1 MLSKDRKKRV
11 MIYVQH
17 LLGIGHL
24 RRASLLANALAS
36 HNFEVD
42 LVSGGMPVSGLSLHR
57 VNYHQLPPVRSL
69 DGQFDQLVDESGDL
83 IDQDWKQQRSHAL
96 LELFEALSP
105 DALITE
111 TFPFGRRMMRF
122 ELLPLLQL
130 ARRQASSPLVISSIR
145 DILQPK
151 SKPGRDQEILQWVES
166 YFDKILVHGDE
177 HFASLGDTYS
187 LADEITDKTFYT
199 GYISEPTNGNQIRAG
214 SEHEVLVSGG
224 GGAASLPLLKTA
236 IDAKPRSKLNRQT
249 WRLLV
254 GHGIDANSFEQL
266 QHTAGAGV
274 IVERNRS
281 DFPALLQRCA
291 VSVSQAGYNTVCD
304 ILRSGA
310 RAVMVP
316 FSDADEVEQSLRAN
330 LLQRHN
336 RVISLEQQ
344 ALTAESLAAAVDRAS
359 EMPQQSISMR
369 MNGAEVSAGL
379 LQEWL
384 HV

>member
-1 MLSKDRKKRV
+1 LSKDRKKRV

-24 RRASLLANALAS
+24 RRASFLANALAM

-42 LVSGGMPVSGLSLHR
+42 LITGGMPVSGLSLHGI
-57 VNYHQLPPVRSL
+57 NCHQLPPVRSL
-69 DGQFDQLVDESGDL
+69 DGQFDQLVDEFGNL
-83 IDQDWKQQRSHAL
+83 IDADWKQQRRNAL
-96 LELFEALSP
+96 LKIFDALAP

-122 ELLPLLQL
+122 ELLPLLNA
-130 ARRQASSPLVISSIR
+130 ARQHSSSPLVISSIR

-151 SKPGRDQEILQWVES
+151 SKPGRDQEIHALVDL

-177 HFASLGDTYS
+177 RFASLDDTYS
-187 LADEITDKTFYT
+187 LANEIADKTFYT
-199 GYISEPTNGNQIRAG
+199 GYISEPIDGNQNQAG
-214 SEHEVLVSGG
+214 NEHEVLVSGG
-224 GGAASLPLLKTA
+224 GGAASLQLLKTA
-236 IDAKPRSKLNRQT
+236 IDAKPRSKLNRHT

-254 GHGIDANSFEQL
+254 GQGIDANGFEQL
-266 QHTAGAGV
+266 QNTAGAGI

-281 DFPALLQRCA
+281 DFQALLTQCA
-291 VSVSQAGYNTVCD
+291 VSVSQSGYNTVCD
-304 ILRSGA
+304 VLRSGA

-330 LLQRHN
+330 LLQRHD

-344 ALTAESLAAAVDRAS
+344 ALTAESLATAVDRAS
-359 EMPQQSISMR
+359 EMPQQSIDMR
-369 MNGAEVSAGL
+369 MNGANVSAGL

-384 HV
+384 NV

>member
-1 MLSKDRKKRV
+1 LTKNRKKRV

-24 RRASLLANALAS
+24 RRAALLADALAN
-36 HNFEVD
+36 HKFEVD

-57 VNYHQLPPVRSL
+57 VTYHQLPPVRSL

-83 IDQDWKQQRSHAL
+83 IDQHWKQQRCLTL
-96 LELFEALSP
+96 LELFEGLSP

-122 ELLPLLQL
+122 ELLPLLQA
-130 ARRQASSPLVISSIR
+130 ARQQASPPLVISSIR

-151 SKPGRDQEILQWVES
+151 SKSGRDREILQWVEA

-177 HFASLGDTYS
+177 HFASLSDTYS
-187 LADEITDKTFYT
+187 LAGQIDDKTFYT
-199 GYISEPTNGNQIRAG
+199 GYISEPNNGAQTQVG

-236 IDAKPRSKLNRQT
+236 IDAKPHSKLNRQT

-266 QHTAGAGV
+266 QNSAAAGI

-281 DFPALLQRCA
+281 DFPTLLRQCA

-304 ILRSGA
+304 VLKSGA

-316 FSDADEVEQSLRAN
+316 FSDADEVEQSLRVN
-330 LLQRHN
+330 LLQRHH

-369 MNGAEVSAGL
+369 MNGAEVSASL
-379 LQEWL
+379 LQQWL